1 MGLFNN
7 PLEENAMIKYIKKLQ
22 NINKLM
28 FVIIIFALGFGTFK
42 VYFFSP
48 LTTLKAKGPIYAD
61 IVPRKNPIT
70 GVFPTPEYLAN
81 SYAIIQRLTSETDP
95 EKITYFIGKGR
106 AIRSDYERFYKYWL
120 KGLNDEKLEEVMVE
134 QSYRPAMEFFDLR
147 DREFVPAIVTGNT
160 EKAKYLA
167 QGVLKQKYR
176 EYQKK
181 VNDVISLVTKRP
193 AESNPLSLLSTQTT
207 ILIIIGLVMLLI
219 VLGLEMSTYRR
230 IKKPLGKLAA
240 LSDRLAEG
248 DTGVTVEPRINDELG
263 PLFNSFGR
271 LTESI
276 KERSLAIEKI
286 ASGDLGFEIKTR
298 SDKDIFGDN
307 LLSLRKTLRN
317 LATETQTLAKAA
329 AEGQLSKRGDAEGF
343 KGEFKE
349 IVQQINDVLNSIT
362 APLQVVADYIE
373 RIARGHL
380 PSQIP
385 YSYKGDF
392 EVLKN
397 NLNIC
402 LSAINMVVND
412 TNTLAKATGEG
423 QINIR
428 IDVSKHQGDYHK
440 IVQRINE
447 MLDAIT
453 GPLNVI
459 GNYIERL
466 AQGDISSKITYSYS
480 GALETLKN
488 NLNTCI
494 DALNRLTADMENI
507 TRTATEGALARR
519 IDLSKYQGNYRT
531 ISQSINDALDAITE
545 PLNAI
550 SDYVA
555 RMAQGDVS
563 SRITYS
569 YSGTFEVLKNN
580 LNTCIDTLNRLTA
593 DMENIPKTM
602 REGALAT
609 RIDLSEYRGNYH
621 TISQS
626 INDTLDAIN
635 APLNVISDYIER
647 IANGDASSKIS
658 ETYPGTFGI
667 ITNNLNA
674 CIDAINYLV
683 AETARLVK
691 AVSEGKLS
699 ARSDLSRHQGNFQNV
714 LQDINHI
721 LDVVIK
727 PINEIVVL
735 MEKVAARDLTGRITG
750 DYQGD
755 YARIKDLLNAAL
767 DNFNQT
773 LQEVT
778 GATEQVFSAVNQV
791 ETNSQTLAQ
800 DAVKQASSVR
810 ELSYGL
816 KEMADLSKQH
826 ADHVKNAKELVEATC
841 NGTDKGME
849 KMHLLSGSIEKLKFS
864 SDRAAETIKTINE
877 IVFQTSHLALNVVA
891 VAEEVRSL
899 ALRSE
904 EMAKNTAG
912 LIEESQ
918 KNAEGCVAKNQEMM
932 RNLEEISRQAQKVA
946 GAVSEISAASQ
957 QQNQRVDQ
965 ISNTAGELSQ
975 VLQQNAVSSEDS
987 VSTVKKLSNQ
997 AGEVKNM
1004 VKNFHLSVEEEFKS
1018 AETTLEK
1025 PEEDSDITSDED
1037 EKNTL
1042 SADTGN
1048 TTHPE

>member
-1 MGLFNN
+1 MLKF
-7 PLEENAMIKYIKKLQ
+7 IKKLR

-48 LTTLKAKGPIYAD
+48 LTTLKTKGPIYAN
-61 IVPRKNPIT
+61 IVPRPDPTT

-81 SYAIIQRLTSETDP
+81 SYAIIQRLTGETDP

-106 AIRSDYERFYKYWL
+106 AIRSDYEQFYKYWL
-120 KGLNDEKLEEVMVE
+120 KGLNDAKLEEVMVE

-160 EKAKYLA
+160 EKAKTLA
-167 QGVLKQKYR
+167 RGALKQKYR

-181 VNDVISLVTKRP
+181 INDIFSLVAKRP
-193 AESNPLSLLSTQTT
+193 AEPKGLYRFSTPTT
-207 ILIIIGLVMLLI
+207 ILIIIGLVMLVI

-230 IKKPLGKLAA
+230 IKKPLGRLAA
-240 LSDRLAEG
+240 LADRLAEG

-263 PLFNSFGR
+263 PLFSSFGR
-271 LTESI
+271 MTASI

-286 ASGDLGFEIKTR
+286 ASGNLNFEIKTR
-298 SDKDIFGDN
+298 SDKDVFGDN
-307 LLSLRKTLRN
+307 LLSLRKTLRG
-317 LATETQTLAKAA
+317 LTTETQALAKAA

-349 IVQQINDVLNSIT
+349 IVQQINDVLNSVT
-362 APLQVVADYIE
+362 APLQVIADYIE

-385 YSYKGDF
+385 YNYKGDF
-392 EVLKN
+392 EVIKN
-397 NLNIC
+397 NLNTC
-402 LSAINMVVND
+402 LSAINLVIDD
-412 TNTLAKATGEG
+412 TDTLAKATGEG
-423 QINIR
+423 QLNIR
-428 IDVSKHQGDYHK
+428 IDVSRHQGDYHK
-440 IVQRINE
+440 IVQRTNE

-453 GPLNVI
+453 GPLSVI
-459 GNYIERL
+459 GDYIERL

-494 DALNRLTADMENI
+494 DALNRLTADMETI
-507 TRTATEGALARR
+507 TRTATEGTLARR
-519 IDLSKYQGNYRT
+519 IDLSKHQGNYRT
-531 ISQSINDALDAITE
+531 ISQSINDALDAITG
-545 PLNAI
+545 PLNVI
-550 SDYVA
+550 SDYVERIA
-555 RMAQGDVS
+555 RGDIS
-563 SRITYS
+563 SPITYS

-593 DMENIPKTM
+593 DMENLPKTVG
-602 REGALAT
+602 EGELAR
-609 RIDLSEYRGNYH
+609 RIDLSKYPGNYR
-621 TISQS
+621 TISRS

-635 APLNVISDYIER
+635 APLNVISGYIER
-647 IANGDASSKIS
+647 IAKGDASAKIS

-674 CIDAINYLV
+674 CIDAINHLV
-683 AETARLVK
+683 DETANLVK

-699 ARSDLSRHQGNFQNV
+699 ARSDPSRHQGDFQNV

-721 LDVVIK
+721 LGVVIK

-735 MEKVAARDLTGRITG
+735 MEKVAARDLTVRITG
-750 DYQGD
+750 DYPGD

-767 DNFNQT
+767 DSFNQT
-773 LQEVT
+773 IQEVT
-778 GATEQVFSAVNQV
+778 GATEQVVSAVNQV

-800 DAVKQASSVR
+800 DAMKQAGAVR

-816 KEMADLSKQH
+816 KEMSELNKQH
-826 ADHVKNAKELVEATC
+826 ADYVKNAKELVETTC
-841 NGTDKGME
+841 SGTGKGME
-849 KMHLLSGSIEKLKFS
+849 KMQALSGSIERLKFS
-864 SDRAAETIKTINE
+864 SDRAAETIKTIND

-918 KNAEGCVAKNQEMM
+918 KNVEGCVAKNQEMM
-932 RNLEEISRQAQKVA
+932 RSLEEISRQAQKVA

-965 ISNTAGELSQ
+965 ISNTAGELNQ
-975 VLQQNAVSSEDS
+975 ALQQNAVSSEDS
-987 VSTVKKLSNQ
+987 VSTVKKLSSQ
-997 AGEVKNM
+997 AGEVKSM
-1004 VKNFHLSVEEEFKS
+1004 VKNFRLSVEEEFKP
-1018 AETTLEK
+1018 AETTPEK
-1025 PEEDSDITSDED
+1025 PEEYPDITSDED
-1037 EKNTL
+1037 QTNTLPANADTPLEEGKNTL
-1042 SADTGN
+1042 SVDAGK
-1048 TTHPE
+1048 